1 MRKTK
6 KLRLAIYIRVACKE
20 TSTDNYCIESQKKC
34 IEQFLKSFNNIES
47 KKYYID
53 NGYSGLNYN
62 RPGFKRMIKDIKL
75 QKINTIIVMNVSRI
89 ARKNDV
95 VNKILELH
103 DKYNIDFISVNDNL
117 DTINRSYTFELL
129 SCFYNCLKNE
139 DMIKRERLRR
149 ITINMN
155 REQRIRRK
163 IVDIKSND

>member
-1 MRKTK
+1 
-6 KLRLAIYIRVACKE
+6 
-20 TSTDNYCIESQKKC
+20 
-34 IEQFLKSFNNIES
+34 
-47 KKYYID
+47 
-53 NGYSGLNYN
+53 
-62 RPGFKRMIKDIKL
+62 
-75 QKINTIIVMNVSRI
+75 MNVSRI

>member
-1 MRKTK
+1 
-6 KLRLAIYIRVACKE
+6 
-20 TSTDNYCIESQKKC
+20 
-34 IEQFLKSFNNIES
+34 
-47 KKYYID
+47 
-53 NGYSGLNYN
+53 
-62 RPGFKRMIKDIKL
+62 
-75 QKINTIIVMNVSRI
+75 MNVSRI

-129 SCFYNCLKNE
+129 SCFYKYLKNE

-149 ITINMN
+149 RTINMN

>member
-62 RPGFKRMIKDIKL
+62 RSGFKRMIKDIKS
-75 QKINTIIVMNVSRI
+75 QKVNTIIVMDMSRI
-89 ARKNDV
+89 SRKNDV
-95 VNKILELH
+95 VYKILELH
-103 DKYNIDFISVNDNL
+103 DKYDIDFISINDKLN
-117 DTINRSYTFELL
+117 TINNSYTFELI
-129 SCFYNCLKNE
+129 SCCFKHLRKE
-139 DMIKRERLRR
+139 DMIKREWLR
-149 ITINMN
+149 
-155 REQRIRRK
+155 
-163 IVDIKSND
+163 DIK